1 MTSTPVAV
9 GQQAKS
15 GLLRRYLPIVGWLP
29 AYHRE
34 WFAPDAVAAL
44 SVWALLVP
52 RALGYATIAGV
63 PVQCGLYASHG
74 DEAVAQT
81 DVAVLRPNHRP
92 SKVTG

>member
-1 MTSTPVAV
+1 MAREPVTV
-9 GQQAKS
+9 EQQAAS
-15 GLLRRYLPIVGWLP
+15 GGLRRYLPIVGRSP
-29 AYHRE
+29 VYRRE
-34 WFAPDAVAAL
+34 WFAPDAIAAL

-63 PVQCGLYASHG
+63 PVQCGLYTCG